1 MAVLV
6 LDKRKKALMPC
17 SEKRARL
24 LLSRK
29 LAVVHLMYPF
39 TIRLKRRVGGEI
51 QPMQVKLDPGSKTTG
66 VALVV
71 LLEDRVKALNLFHLA
86 HRGQQIKD
94 ALEARRGHRRMRR
107 SKLWYRPA
115 RFDNRTRKDG
125 WLPPSLQ
132 HRVDTTVSLINKL
145 SRLAPISEIVV
156 ERVKFDM
163 QLMENPEI
171 AGKEYQQGT
180 LAGYTVK
187 EYLLEKHNRTC
198 VYCSGISGDN
208 ILEVEHIHPK
218 SKGGTNSIKNLTLSC
233 KACNQHKDADS
244 LESWSDRL
252 GNNKLDMAR
261 KEGIKR
267 VTSGKTGTL
276 KHAAAV
282 NATRNHL
289 VKDLVATG
297 IPVQTSTGAQT
308 KLTRHEQQIP
318 KDHCLDAVC
327 VGVVDKPIAD
337 WQKPVLTIKAM
348 GRGSYQ
354 RTRLDKYGFPR
365 GYLMRKKS
373 VNGFQ
378 TGDMVKANVSSGKK
392 VGVYVG
398 RVAVRATGSFNITT
412 KTETVQGISYKHCTR
427 ISRNDGYGYQLTQ
440 LTGGAIPPETSVSGK
455 FGYLGEL

>member
-6 LDKRKKALMPC
+6 LDKRKQALMPC

-24 LLSRK
+24 LLDRK
-29 LAVVHLMYPF
+29 LAVVHKMYPF
-39 TIRLKRRVGGEI
+39 TIRLKERVSGEV
-51 QPMQVKLDPGSKTTG
+51 QPTQVKLDPGSKTTG

-71 LLEDRVKALNLFHLA
+71 LLKDHIKVLNLFYLV

-115 RFDNRTRKDG
+115 RFNNRTKPEG

-132 HRVDTTVSLINKL
+132 HRVDTTVSLVNKL
-145 SRLAPISEIVV
+145 SRLAPVSEIVV

-163 QLMENPEI
+163 QLMDNPDI
-171 AGKEYQQGT
+171 KGKEYQQGT
-180 LAGYTVK
+180 LAGYTAK

-198 VYCSGISGDN
+198 VYCSGVSGDN
-208 ILEVEHIHPK
+208 ILEVEHIVPR
-218 SKGGTNSIKNLTLSC
+218 SRGGTNNIKNLTLSC
-233 KACNQHKDADS
+233 KCCNQYKGADS
-244 LESWSDRL
+244 LDAWSARL
-252 GNNKLDMAR
+252 SNSKLDTIR
-261 KEGIKR
+261 KAGIKR
-267 VTSGKTGTL
+267 VASGKARTL

-282 NATRNHL
+282 NSTRNRL
-289 VKDLVATG
+289 VKDLVSTG

-308 KLTRHEQQIP
+308 KLTRSEQQIP

-327 VGVVDKPIAD
+327 VGVVDKPIVD
-337 WQKPVLTIKAM
+337 WRKPVLTIKAM

-378 TGDMVKANVSSGKK
+378 TGDMVKANVTSGKK
-392 VGVYVG
+392 LGVYVG

-412 KTETVQGISYKHCTR
+412 KTETVQGINYRYCTR

-440 LTGGAIPPETSVSGK
+440 LIGSPHETIQQNP
-455 FGYLGEL
+455 